1 MGHYEQLAIDSITER
16 FTQELSDRVVA
27 RTQAYFETAESV
39 LLTYRRK
46 LIYQHD
52 IVHGDIMDY
61 NLHVR
66 TFYETVEWFPAWYAY
81 LYFGSA
87 KNKMAFWGTGERF
100 LLLSDVPAALQ
111 PPNCSH
117 GTLDDAGVAPGFMCS
132 YEPYDVALRPWYT
145 LAANNVTRQ
154 DRLVIGDPYPWG

>member
-66 TFYETVEWFPAWYAY
+66 TFYETVEWFPAWYAS
-81 LYFGSA
+81 LYFGTPNNTS
-87 KNKMAFWGTGERF
+87 AFWSTTDRYIVM
-100 LLLSDVPAALQ
+100 SDVPAAVK
-111 PPNCSH
+111 PNCSQPSNYLGQLDETGVSCVLSGPSRQH
-117 GTLDDAGVAPGFMCS
+117 ARGTRSPPTTS
-132 YEPYDVALRPWYT
+132 
-145 LAANNVTRQ
+145 LARTAS
-154 DRLVIGDPYPWG
+154 